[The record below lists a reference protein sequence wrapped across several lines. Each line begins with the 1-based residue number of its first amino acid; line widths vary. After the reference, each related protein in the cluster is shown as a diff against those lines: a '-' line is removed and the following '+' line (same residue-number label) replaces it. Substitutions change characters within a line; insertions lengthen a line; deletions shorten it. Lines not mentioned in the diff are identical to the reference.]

1 MERAVRARAK
11 PKDVANHHV
20 VVVALDG
27 VRWQDVFEGVDP
39 ELARHHGVPA
49 AEVVPASAL
58 IPELYRLAET
68 RGAMMGAP
76 DQGEPIS
83 ASGPNFVSLPG
94 YMEMLTGRSPSLFRD
109 NDCPQI
115 PEPTLLDELVALPGI
130 ESAQISA
137 VASWEGIEK
146 AASIDPGRI
155 AISVGRTSGKTRS
168 LFAGDADGARLLKA
182 GEQAGPSPGHGDFRR
197 DQATS
202 DLALHY
208 LRTKRPRFMFLG
220 LGETDEFG
228 HRRDYRNYLRALQA
242 ADRTIGQ
249 VARVLEEFER
259 AGQKTLLLVTT
270 DHGRSHDFET
280 HGAHAPESA
289 RVWLFAAGARFVAR
303 GYARAIVPR
312 RLSDL
317 APTLRFAVGLPR
329 DPSLYAGKVLDE
341 LLVSTPSSRRRT
353 VARASPE

>member
-1 MERAVRARAK
+1 MELAVRARAN
-11 PKDVANHHV
+11 PSDVANHHV
-20 VVVALDG
+20 VLVAIDG

-39 ELARHHGVPA
+39 ELARRHGVPA
-49 AEVVPASAL
+49 ADVVAARAL
-58 IPELYRLAET
+58 IPNLYRLAET
-68 RGAMMGAP
+68 RGAAMGAP
-76 DQGEPIS
+76 DQGAPIN

-94 YMEMLTGRSPSLFRD
+94 YMEMLSGRSPSLFRD
-109 NDCPQI
+109 NNCPQI
-115 PEPTLLDELVALPGI
+115 PEPTVLDELMALPGMDP
-130 ESAQISA
+130 AQISV

-146 AASIDPGRI
+146 AVSIDPGRI
-155 AISVGRTSGKTRS
+155 AISVGRTSGQTRS
-168 LFAGDADGARLLKA
+168 LFARDAEGARLLKA
-182 GEQAGPSPGHGDFRR
+182 GEQAGSGPGHGDFRR

-202 DLALHY
+202 DLGLHY
-208 LRTKRPRFMFLG
+208 LRTKRPRFLFLG

-259 AGQKTLLLVTT
+259 AGQETLLLVTT

-289 RVWLFAAGARFVAR
+289 RVWLFAAGSRFVAR
-303 GYARAIVPR
+303 GYAKAMVPR

-317 APTLRFAVGLPR
+317 APTVRFAVGLPR
-329 DPSLYAGKVLDE
+329 DPSRYAGDVLDE